1 MRGWGGCLGTNPF
14 RGAARCGTSEA
25 IPHKDATTTRNSLTR
40 LSPRSRRELRRG
52 ADLGTRTPA
61 VDPTCRSANP
71 VFRLHPRCATRLQR
85 LSDFPRFTRASSAL
99 HSRFSRVSMA
109 PHSEGS
115 KNSYMDQCT
124 FGAVRPPRG
133 LGASRRQRSQNPG
146 EPGGGDQAS
155 VDQMRLKR
163 GFRGAQTGF
172 PAIAATPSSQ
182 TEEAAVGDLCALFP
196 LRPLAPVCGST
207 PPSIFLKAFPSF
219 PFLLARLSPTLGSR
233 PKQSRLGQSDG

>member
-25 IPHKDATTTRNSLTR
+25 ISHKDATTARNSLTR

-124 FGAVRPPRG
+124 LCADDLVKRGWFSPSMAYPVGGAECAARPLTASESVYCHTPR
-133 LGASRRQRSQNPG
+133 AIRSRDCRTTNDLCRATAVPRSQYVAASPYVRSSARDG
-146 EPGGGDQAS
+146 PQCHHAWAGRGGRQTNLS
-155 VDQMRLKR
+155 VRHDAM
-163 GFRGAQTGF
+163 
-172 PAIAATPSSQ
+172 
-182 TEEAAVGDLCALFP
+182 VH
-196 LRPLAPVCGST
+196 
-207 PPSIFLKAFPSF
+207 
-219 PFLLARLSPTLGSR
+219 
-233 PKQSRLGQSDG
+233 